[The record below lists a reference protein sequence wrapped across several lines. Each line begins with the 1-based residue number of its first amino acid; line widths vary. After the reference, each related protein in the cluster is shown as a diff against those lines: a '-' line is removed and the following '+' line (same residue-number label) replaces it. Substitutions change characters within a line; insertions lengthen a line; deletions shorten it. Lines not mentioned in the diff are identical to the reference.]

1 MYHDIDR
8 RECVLFGEN
17 CKKLGSPRV
26 LNGEKCYGYMDYEY
40 GESSGDYTN
49 RWSHCS
55 VHDFKNFVRRGTEGK
70 RSSCRRV
77 KQPFCLKSLGGE
89 SEQARP
95 KETAYDYVD
104 TSCMVLHYV
113 KGLTLPFFMV
123 MMISATVFCCY
134 QRCKKRSLENEEK
147 AIKNPKGACEMEGF
161 LAVKPNQSSIPI
173 NHTDV

>member
-1 MYHDIDR
+1 M
-8 RECVLFGEN
+8 FGEN

-95 KETAYDYVD
+95 KEIAYDYVD
-104 TSCMVLHYV
+104 ISCVVLSFAESLFLQFCFAIMVI
-113 KGLTLPFFMV
+113 F
-123 MMISATVFCCY
+123 SAVFGY
-134 QRCKKRSLENEEK
+134 RRWKKRSLENERFWVFSAPRMQK
-147 AIKNPKGACEMEGF
+147 MHT
-161 LAVKPNQSSIPI
+161 SSR
-173 NHTDV
+173 DEV